1 MLSIWLKVIRTL
13 FSFSTTS
20 LSPNQILLNAF
31 IVNFITFHLSTY
43 QTCNIKHLTTALG
56 KKGVSLLCTLQE
68 NVNMWWSLQLAPC
81 CGALCSQ
88 CCWSVQQCDP
98 CGGLNHDGDGSQL
111 GGVSGGSEGSAAV
124 CRENLAS
131 SGSWRSYCMTLR
143 SESGVVLIGISRI
156 FHFVWVIG
164 MPYHSQEMIN
174 SK

>member
-81 CGALCSQ
+81 CGALCSVLLE
-88 CCWSVQQCDP
+88 CPAVWPLWWSK
-98 CGGLNHDGDGSQL
+98 
-111 GGVSGGSEGSAAV
+111 
-124 CRENLAS
+124 
-131 SGSWRSYCMTLR
+131 SWRWWVTAGWSLWWQWGQRSCVQRKPGFLR
-143 SESGVVLIGISRI
+143 QLEEFENTELAE
-156 FHFVWVIG
+156 VIAWLCAQN
-164 MPYHSQEMIN
+164 QE
-174 SK
+174 